1 MDFLSSAVLLLF
13 IMDPFGNIPV
23 FHGILQGIPRERR
36 LRIIARELAFAYL
49 VLAGFLLAGRP
60 VLAYLGLQQPALGI
74 AGGLIL
80 FLIALGMVFPQ
91 HGLHAERESKE
102 DPFLVPL
109 AVPMVAGPS
118 AIAVLLLLV
127 SRDPDRWPVWL
138 GALSAAWA
146 VTAAVLLASTFLWE
160 CMGRRGVR
168 AIEKLVG
175 MLLIMMAVQMFL
187 DGLKIYLGLG

>member
-1 MDFLSSAVLLLF
+1 VL
-13 IMDPFGNIPV
+13 
-23 FHGILQGIPRERR
+23 
-36 LRIIARELAFAYL
+36 
-49 VLAGFLLAGRP
+49 
-60 VLAYLGLQQPALGI
+60 
-74 AGGLIL
+74 
-80 FLIALGMVFPQ
+80 
-91 HGLHAERESKE
+91 
-102 DPFLVPL
+102 L

-138 GALSAAWA
+138 GALSAAWT